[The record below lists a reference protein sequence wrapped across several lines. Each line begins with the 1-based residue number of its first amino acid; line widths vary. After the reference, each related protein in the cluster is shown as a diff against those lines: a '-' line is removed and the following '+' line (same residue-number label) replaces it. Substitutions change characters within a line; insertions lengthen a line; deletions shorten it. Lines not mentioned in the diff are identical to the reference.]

1 MTLAQPILVDSPFT
15 FGTRVREWLHDVI
28 VLTRRNVVH
37 IAREPMQLSDVT
49 VQPILFTVLFTY
61 VFGAG
66 MSLPGGGSYK
76 EFVLGGVLTLNLTT
90 STVGSAVG
98 VSSDMKSGVIERF
111 RTLPMSTTSVLVAR
125 TISDLVSGLLCA
137 MLVTAAGLAVG
148 WRPHTN
154 VAGVVGAFAVVLLFS
169 YAISWTSVCFGLA
182 GSGPEA
188 VQATAF
194 IVLFPLSFISNA
206 FVATQGMP
214 RWLQAFADWE
224 PGQRSG
230 RCRARTLLESE
241 PVGRGRRLADAASSS
256 RVSPLVRGD
265 HRHLGADRGVAPA
278 PPHDQLRGSSP
289 WPCQWAPGRAQRG
302 RP

>member
-1 MTLAQPILVDSPFT
+1 MTLAQPIVVDAPFT
-15 FGTRVREWLHDVI
+15 VGTRVREWLHDVV

-49 VQPILFTVLFTY
+49 VQPILFTILFTY
-61 VFGAG
+61 VFGSG
-66 MSLPGGGSYK
+66 MSLPGGGSYN
-76 EFVLGGVLTLNLTT
+76 EFVLGGVLALNLTT

-98 VSSDMKSGVIERF
+98 VSSDMKSGVIDRF

-125 TISDLVSGLLCA
+125 TVSDLVSGLLCA
-137 MLVTAAGLAVG
+137 VLVMAAGYAVG
-148 WRPHTN
+148 WRTHTD
-154 VAGVVGAFAVVLLFS
+154 VAGFLAGLGIVLLFS

-214 RWLQAFADWE
+214 RALQIFADWNPVSAVAAAVRE
-224 PGQRSG
+224 LFGNPNPSASVDAWPMQHPVTASIAWSIVIMAVSAPTAAWLLR
-230 RCRARTLLESE
+230 RRTTN
-241 PVGRGRRLADAASSS
+241 
-256 RVSPLVRGD
+256 
-265 HRHLGADRGVAPA
+265 
-278 PPHDQLRGSSP
+278 
-289 WPCQWAPGRAQRG
+289 
-302 RP
+302 

>member
-15 FGTRVREWLHDVI
+15 FGTRVREWLHDVV

-137 MLVTAAGLAVG
+137 LLVTAAGLAVG

-214 RWLQAFADWE
+214 RWLQAFADWNPVSAVAAAVRE
-224 PGQRSG
+224 LFSNPNPSAAVDAWPMQHPVLASVLWSVVIIGISAPTAAWLLR
-230 RCRARTLLESE
+230 RRTTN
-241 PVGRGRRLADAASSS
+241 
-256 RVSPLVRGD
+256 
-265 HRHLGADRGVAPA
+265 
-278 PPHDQLRGSSP
+278 
-289 WPCQWAPGRAQRG
+289 
-302 RP
+302 

>member
-1 MTLAQPILVDSPFT
+1 MTATATTTVEPSRTFEPVLPSGSP
-15 FGTRVREWLHDVI
+15 VREWLHDLV
-28 VLTRRNVVH
+28 VLTRRNLVH
-37 IAREPMQLSDVT
+37 IKREPMQLSDVT
-49 VQPILFTVLFTY
+49 IQPVLFTVLFTY
-61 VFGAG
+61 VFGSG

-111 RTLPMSTTSVLVAR
+111 RTLPMSSSSVLVAR

-137 MLVTAAGLAVG
+137 LLVTAAGFAIG
-148 WRPHTN
+148 WRPHEGVLG
-154 VAGVVGAFAVVLLFS
+154 VAAAFAVAMLFS
-169 YAISWTSVCFGLA
+169 YAISWLSVCFGLS

-214 RWLQAFADWE
+214 RVLRVFAEWN
-224 PGQRSG
+224 
-230 RCRARTLLESE
+230 
-241 PVGRGRRLADAASSS
+241 PVSAVAGAVRELMGNPNPSAAVDAWPMQHPVAASLLWSIVIIS
-256 RVSPLVRGD
+256 VC
-265 HRHLGADRGVAPA
+265 APTA
-278 PPHDQLRGSSP
+278 AWLLR
-289 WPCQWAPGRAQRG
+289 RRTTD
-302 RP
+302 

>member
-15 FGTRVREWLHDVI
+15 FGTRVREWLHDVL

-137 MLVTAAGLAVG
+137 LLVTAAGLAVG

-214 RWLQAFADWE
+214 RWLQAFADWNPVSAVAAAVRE
-224 PGQRSG
+224 LFSNPNPSAAVDAWPMQHPVLASVLWSVVIIGISAPTAAWLLR
-230 RCRARTLLESE
+230 RRTTN
-241 PVGRGRRLADAASSS
+241 
-256 RVSPLVRGD
+256 
-265 HRHLGADRGVAPA
+265 
-278 PPHDQLRGSSP
+278 
-289 WPCQWAPGRAQRG
+289 
-302 RP
+302 

>member
-137 MLVTAAGLAVG
+137 LLVTAAGLAVG

-214 RWLQAFADWE
+214 RWLQAFADWNPVSAVAAAVRE
-224 PGQRSG
+224 LFSNPNPSAAVDAWPMQHPVLASVLWSVVIIGISAPTAAWLLR
-230 RCRARTLLESE
+230 RRTTN
-241 PVGRGRRLADAASSS
+241 
-256 RVSPLVRGD
+256 
-265 HRHLGADRGVAPA
+265 
-278 PPHDQLRGSSP
+278 
-289 WPCQWAPGRAQRG
+289 
-302 RP
+302 

>member
-1 MTLAQPILVDSPFT
+1 MTAIATTTFALDST
-15 FGTRVREWLHDVI
+15 SSVGQRVREWLHDLV
-28 VLTRRNVVH
+28 VLTRRNIVH

-61 VFGAG
+61 VFGSG
-66 MSLPGGGSYK
+66 MTLPGGGSYK

-98 VSSDMKSGVIERF
+98 VSTDMQTGVIERF

-125 TISDLVSGLLCA
+125 TFSDLISGMLCA
-137 MLVTAAGLAVG
+137 LLVTAAGFAVG
-148 WRPHTN
+148 WRPHE
-154 VAGVVGAFAVVLLFS
+154 GVTGIAAAFAIAILFS
-169 YAISWTSVCFGLA
+169 YAISWTSVCFGLS

-214 RWLQAFADWE
+214 RVLQAFAEWNPVSAVAAAVRE
-224 PGQRSG
+224 
-230 RCRARTLLESE
+230 LLGNPNPSAAVDAWPMQH
-241 PVGRGRRLADAASSS
+241 PVMASLLWSVVIIAAS
-256 RVSPLVRGD
+256 VPTATWL
-265 HRHLGADRGVAPA
+265 
-278 PPHDQLRGSSP
+278 LR
-289 WPCQWAPGRAQRG
+289 RRTTD
-302 RP
+302 

>member
-1 MTLAQPILVDSPFT
+1 MTLAQPIFVDSPFT
-15 FGTRVREWLHDVI
+15 FGTRVREWLHDVV

-137 MLVTAAGLAVG
+137 LLVTVAGLAVG

-154 VAGVVGAFAVVLLFS
+154 VAGVVAAFAVVLLFS

-214 RWLQAFADWE
+214 RWLQVFADWN
-224 PGQRSG
+224 
-230 RCRARTLLESE
+230 
-241 PVGRGRRLADAASSS
+241 PVSAVAAASRELFSNPNPS
-256 RVSPLVRGD
+256 AAVDAWPMQHPVLASIIWSVVIIGVS
-265 HRHLGADRGVAPA
+265 APTA
-278 PPHDQLRGSSP
+278 AWLLR
-289 WPCQWAPGRAQRG
+289 RRTTN
-302 RP
+302 

>member
-1 MTLAQPILVDSPFT
+1 MTLAHPSLVDSPFT
-15 FGTRVREWLHDVI
+15 FGTRVREWLHDVV

-137 MLVTAAGLAVG
+137 LLVTAAGLAVG

-214 RWLQAFADWE
+214 RWLQAFADWNPVSAVAAAVRE
-224 PGQRSG
+224 LFSNPNPSAAVDAWPMQHPVLASVLWSVVIIGISAPTAAWLLR
-230 RCRARTLLESE
+230 RRTTN
-241 PVGRGRRLADAASSS
+241 
-256 RVSPLVRGD
+256 
-265 HRHLGADRGVAPA
+265 
-278 PPHDQLRGSSP
+278 
-289 WPCQWAPGRAQRG
+289 
-302 RP
+302 

>member
-137 MLVTAAGLAVG
+137 LLVTAAGLAVG

-214 RWLQAFADWE
+214 HWLQAFADWNPVSAVAAAVRE
-224 PGQRSG
+224 LFSNPNPSAAVDAWPMQHPVLASVLWSVVIIGISAPTAAWLLR
-230 RCRARTLLESE
+230 RRTTN
-241 PVGRGRRLADAASSS
+241 
-256 RVSPLVRGD
+256 
-265 HRHLGADRGVAPA
+265 
-278 PPHDQLRGSSP
+278 
-289 WPCQWAPGRAQRG
+289 
-302 RP
+302 

>member
-1 MTLAQPILVDSPFT
+1 VTLVEPLLADSPFT
-15 FGTRVREWLHDVI
+15 IGTRVRDWIHDVI

-76 EFVLGGVLTLNLTT
+76 EFVLGGVLALNLTT

-111 RTLPMSTTSVLVAR
+111 RTLPMSITSMLVAR
-125 TISDLVSGLLCA
+125 TVSDLVSGLLCA
-137 MLVTAAGLAVG
+137 LLVAGAGLAVG
-148 WRPHTN
+148 WRPHASAASV
-154 VAGVVGAFAVVLLFS
+154 VAGFAVVLLFS
-169 YAISWTSVCFGLA
+169 FAISWMSVCFGLA

-188 VQATAF
+188 VQASAF

-214 RWLQAFADWE
+214 HWLQVFADWNPVSAVAAAVRE
-224 PGQRSG
+224 LFANPNPSADVNAWPMQHPVAATIAWSVVITAVAAPTAAWLLR
-230 RCRARTLLESE
+230 RRTTN
-241 PVGRGRRLADAASSS
+241 
-256 RVSPLVRGD
+256 
-265 HRHLGADRGVAPA
+265 
-278 PPHDQLRGSSP
+278 
-289 WPCQWAPGRAQRG
+289 
-302 RP
+302 

>member
-1 MTLAQPILVDSPFT
+1 MTLAQSALAQPFVADAPFT
-15 FGTRVREWLHDVI
+15 IGTRIREWVHDVV
-28 VLTRRNVVH
+28 VLTRRNVQH

-111 RTLPMSTTSVLVAR
+111 RTLPMSTTSILVAR
-125 TISDLVSGLLCA
+125 TVSDLVSGLLCA
-137 MLVTAAGLAVG
+137 LLVTAAGLAVG
-148 WRPHTN
+148 WRPHSS
-154 VAGVVGAFAVVLLFS
+154 VASVVAAFAVVLLFS
-169 YAISWTSVCFGLA
+169 FSISWMSVCFGLA

-214 RWLQAFADWE
+214 RWLQAFADWN
-224 PGQRSG
+224 
-230 RCRARTLLESE
+230 
-241 PVGRGRRLADAASSS
+241 PVSAVAAASRELFSNPNPSS
-256 RVSPLVRGD
+256 AVGAWPMQHPVVASILWSIVIIGVS
-265 HRHLGADRGVAPA
+265 APTA
-278 PPHDQLRGSSP
+278 AWILR
-289 WPCQWAPGRAQRG
+289 RRTTN
-302 RP
+302 

>member
-1 MTLAQPILVDSPFT
+1 MTLAHASAQPIVADSPFT
-15 FGTRVREWLHDVI
+15 VGTRIREWVHDVV
-28 VLTRRNVVH
+28 VLTRRNVQH

-111 RTLPMSTTSVLVAR
+111 RTLPMSTTSILVAR
-125 TISDLVSGLLCA
+125 TVSDLVSGLLCA
-137 MLVTAAGLAVG
+137 LLVTAAGLAVG
-148 WRPHTN
+148 WRPHSN
-154 VAGVVGAFAVVLLFS
+154 VASVIAAFAVVLLFS
-169 YAISWTSVCFGLA
+169 FSISWMSVCFGLA

-214 RWLQAFADWE
+214 RWLQTFADWN
-224 PGQRSG
+224 
-230 RCRARTLLESE
+230 
-241 PVGRGRRLADAASSS
+241 PVSAVAAAVRELFSNPNPSSAVGAWPMQHPVAASILWSIVI
-256 RVSPLVRGD
+256 VSVC
-265 HRHLGADRGVAPA
+265 APTA
-278 PPHDQLRGSSP
+278 AWLLR
-289 WPCQWAPGRAQRG
+289 RRTTN
-302 RP
+302 

>member
-1 MTLAQPILVDSPFT
+1 MTLAQPTLAQPFVADAPFT
-15 FGTRVREWLHDVI
+15 IGTRIREWIHDVV
-28 VLTRRNVVH
+28 VLTRRNVQH

-111 RTLPMSTTSVLVAR
+111 RTLPMSTTSILVAR
-125 TISDLVSGLLCA
+125 TVSDLVSGLLCA
-137 MLVTAAGLAVG
+137 LLVTAAGLAVG
-148 WRPHTN
+148 WRPHSS
-154 VAGVVGAFAVVLLFS
+154 VAGVVAAFAVVLLFS
-169 YAISWTSVCFGLA
+169 FSISWMSVCFGLA

-214 RWLQAFADWE
+214 RWLQTFADWN
-224 PGQRSG
+224 
-230 RCRARTLLESE
+230 
-241 PVGRGRRLADAASSS
+241 PVSAVAAAVRELFSNPNPSSAVGAWPMQHPVAASILWSIVIIS
-256 RVSPLVRGD
+256 VS
-265 HRHLGADRGVAPA
+265 APTA
-278 PPHDQLRGSSP
+278 AWILR
-289 WPCQWAPGRAQRG
+289 RRTTN
-302 RP
+302 